1 MSCMRNHLKR
11 CIQKLRRKKQI
22 NRSFGQSEK
31 QRSISDT
38 EKIEKMAFDGGEG
51 EA

>member
-1 MSCMRNHLKR
+1 MKRTKKAKLKAT
-11 CIQKLRRKKQI
+11 KYK
-22 NRSFGQSEK
+22 
-31 QRSISDT
+31 SDT